1 MKERQLILTIILIL
15 VVAFAAFVL
24 NFFVLDSLFIPDIC
38 YYHNH
43 EFKTN
48 KIFDLFYSFPPG
60 EGGHP
65 SPTNFYFIFT
75 LTAGALL
82 AGYYRI

>member
-1 MKERQLILTIILIL
+1 MKGREAILTIILIL
-15 VVAFAAFVL
+15 AGAFAAFIL

-48 KIFDLFYSFPPG
+48 KIFNLFYSFPPG
-60 EGGHP
+60 EGGIHLLQ
-65 SPTNFYFIFT
+65 T
-75 LTAGALL
+75 L
-82 AGYYRI
+82 IS